1 MAKEAIK
8 KDWKP
13 VNILL
18 PTIVIQALDKKA
30 KDKASK
36 RSIEAAK
43 MIILGLQTKKY
54 LKEGRYL

>member
-8 KDWKP
+8 RDWKP

-18 PTIVIQALDKKA
+18 PTTVIIALDKKA

-43 MIILGLQTKKY
+43 MIVLGLQIKKY